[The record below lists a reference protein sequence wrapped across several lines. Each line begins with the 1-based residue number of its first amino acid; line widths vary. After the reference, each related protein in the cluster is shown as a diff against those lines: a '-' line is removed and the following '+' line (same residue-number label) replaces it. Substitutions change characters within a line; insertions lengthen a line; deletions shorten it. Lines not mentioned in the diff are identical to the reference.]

1 MGSHNFETTKR
12 FAKRLAERFLAAGR
26 ADPAQDV
33 RVAVAQYSGRGQ
45 QRPERAALRFL
56 QNYTVLA
63 GALDAMDFLN
73 DATDVA
79 DALGYATRF
88 YREASSRAAAK
99 RLLLFSDGHSQG
111 ATAAALEK
119 AAQEAQQAGVEVFV
133 LAVGRQVNEPHVR
146 VLVTGKAA
154 EYDAAFGERR
164 LFRVPS
170 YPALL
175 RGVFYQTVS
184 RKVAQG

>member
-12 FAKRLAERFLAAGR
+12 FAKRLAERFLTAGR
-26 ADPAQDV
+26 ADPAQPV

-45 QRPERAALRFL
+45 QRPELSSLRFQ

-63 GALDAMDFLN
+63 GAVDALDFLN

-79 DALGYATRF
+79 DALGYVARF
-88 YREASSRAAAK
+88 YRQASSGAAQK
-99 RLLLFSDGHSQG
+99 RLLLFSDGNSQG

-119 AAQEAQQAGVEVFV
+119 AAQEAQRAGLEVFV
-133 LAVGRQVNEPHVR
+133 VAVGRQVHEPHVR

-154 EYDAAFGERR
+154 EYDAAYGERH
-164 LFRVPS
+164 LVRVPS
-170 YPALL
+170 YAALL
-175 RGVFYQTVS
+175 RGVLYQTVS